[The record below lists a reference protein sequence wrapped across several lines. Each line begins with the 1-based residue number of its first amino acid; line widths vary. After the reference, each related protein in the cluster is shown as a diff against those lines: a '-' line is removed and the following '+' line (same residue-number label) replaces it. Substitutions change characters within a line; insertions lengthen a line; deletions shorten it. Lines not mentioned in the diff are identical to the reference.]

1 MHPIQQLEIFRDSV
15 TNYKKYLLKN
25 LNNDS
30 AEEIGDWFDCHFIN
44 KVDQHKISNFEIR
57 AKAFQK
63 ATEEVFTEL
72 IWQGEIEK
80 ATVLIN
86 QFIKFKTPV
95 VLAIEA
101 RIFLNALENNKE
113 EIKLNFTDEDYKENI
128 NKIYNDLQSIK
139 SELSSIAGTKEFVQ
153 HQLEEDFIKISGLI
167 EEFNY
172 TETEA
177 L

>member
-15 TNYKKYLLKN
+15 TSYKKYLINN

-30 AEEIGDWFDCHFIN
+30 AEKIGDWFDRHFIN
-44 KVDQHKISNFEIR
+44 KVDQHKISNLEIR

-80 ATVLIN
+80 ASVLIN
-86 QFIKFKTPV
+86 QFIKFKTPL

-113 EIKLNFTDEDYKENI
+113 EIKLNFIDDSYKENI
-128 NKIYNDLQSIK
+128 NKIYTGLQAIK
-139 SELSSIAGTKEFVQ
+139 SELSSIVGTKEFVQ
-153 HQLEEDFIKISGLI
+153 YQLEEDFIKISGLI

-172 TETEA
+172 TETEP